1 MTNQENVNWQFIFF
15 FDKYKLLFKKQ
26 NKTDVCFRP
35 VTRFDRKNSVISCGV
50 DCTSRP
56 RISRSD
62 ALPQNSI
69 VS

>member
-1 MTNQENVNWQFIFF
+1 MTNQENVTGSLYSFAINIS
-15 FDKYKLLFKKQ
+15 LCLKKK
-26 NKTDVCFRP
+26 KTDVCFRP

>member
-1 MTNQENVNWQFIFF
+1 MYVFV
-15 FDKYKLLFKKQ
+15 LLHALTEK
-26 NKTDVCFRP
+26 D
-35 VTRFDRKNSVISCGV
+35 SVISCGV

>member
-15 FDKYKLLFKKQ
+15 CDKYKPLFKKK
-26 NKTDVCFRP
+26 KTDVCFRP
-35 VTRFDRKNSVISCGV
+35 VTRFDREKFCDLMWSWLYLTPS
-50 DCTSRP
+50 D
-56 RISRSD
+56 D

>member
-15 FDKYKLLFKKQ
+15 CDKYKPLFKKK
-26 NKTDVCFRP
+26 KTDVCFRP
-35 VTRFDRKNSVISCGV
+35 VARFDRKNSVISCGV

-62 ALPQNSI
+62 ALPQNSV

>member
-1 MTNQENVNWQFIFF
+1 MLTGSLYSFSIDINFCLKKKTKQMYVFV
-15 FDKYKLLFKKQ
+15 LLHAL
-26 NKTDVCFRP
+26 TE
-35 VTRFDRKNSVISCGV
+35 KNSVISCGV

-62 ALPQNSI
+62 ALPQNSV

>member
-1 MTNQENVNWQFIFF
+1 MTNQENVTGSLYSFAINISLCL
-15 FDKYKLLFKKQ
+15 KKKKQ
-26 NKTDVCFRP
+26 MYVFVLLHALTE
-35 VTRFDRKNSVISCGV
+35 KNSVISCGV

>member
-15 FDKYKLLFKKQ
+15 FDRYKLLFKK
-26 NKTDVCFRP
+26 KTKQMYVF
-35 VTRFDRKNSVISCGV
+35 VLLHALTEKNSVISCGV
-50 DCTSRP
+50 DCTLRP

-62 ALPQNSI
+62 ALPQNSV

>member
-15 FDKYKLLFKKQ
+15 CDKYKPLFKKKKKQ
-26 NKTDVCFRP
+26 MYVFVLLHALTE
-35 VTRFDRKNSVISCGV
+35 KNSVISCGV
-50 DCTSRP
+50 DCESRP